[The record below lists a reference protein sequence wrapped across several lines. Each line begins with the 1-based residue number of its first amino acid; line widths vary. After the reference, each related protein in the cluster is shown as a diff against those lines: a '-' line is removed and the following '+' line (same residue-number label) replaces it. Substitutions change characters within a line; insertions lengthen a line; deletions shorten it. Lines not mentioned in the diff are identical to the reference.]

1 MNGPRRIAILVLDGF
16 SNLTLAALI
25 EPLRAAN
32 RMAGRP
38 LFAWT
43 VLSEGGGPVASSSNL
58 RLEADAAMADAGEA
72 DDLFVVA
79 SYEAEARATPAV
91 RRFLRAAARRG
102 TIIAGLESAPYVLAL
117 AGVLDGH
124 RATTHWEDLRDFAE
138 RFPAVDAVPDRF
150 VIDRHRITAG
160 GALPT
165 LDLMLDLLRRE
176 QGLSLALAVSS
187 TFLYEGA
194 HPGHDPQ
201 HMVAA
206 GRLAWQ
212 DPLLVRAI
220 RLMEANIEAPLPVE
234 AIAAELGIGPRALLQ
249 RFTATLGTGPKAYYA
264 ELRLTLARRLLENTD
279 RSVNDIAADCGFA
292 SGSALARA
300 FRTRYGVNP
309 AGARRSGL

>member
-1 MNGPRRIAILVLDGF
+1 
-16 SNLTLAALI
+16 
-25 EPLRAAN
+25 
-32 RMAGRP
+32 
-38 LFAWT
+38 
-43 VLSEGGGPVASSSNL
+43 
-58 RLEADAAMADAGEA
+58 
-72 DDLFVVA
+72 
-79 SYEAEARATPAV
+79 
-91 RRFLRAAARRG
+91 
-102 TIIAGLESAPYVLAL
+102 VLAL

-138 RFPAVDAVPDRF
+138 RFPAVTAVPDRF
-150 VIDRHRITAG
+150 VIDRRRITAG

-165 LDLMLDLLRRE
+165 LDLMLDLLRRDH
-176 QGLSLALAVSS
+176 GLSLALAVSS
-187 TFLYEGA
+187 TFLYEGT

-249 RFTATLGTGPKAYYA
+249 RFRATLGTGPKAYYA
-264 ELRLTLARRLLENTD
+264 ELRLALARRLLENTD
-279 RSVNDIAADCGFA
+279 RPVNDIAADCGFA

-309 AGARRSGL
+309 AGARRGG

>member
-1 MNGPRRIAILVLDGF
+1 MAETRRIDILVLDAF
-16 SNLTLAALI
+16 SNLTLAALV

-32 RMAGRP
+32 RMAGRR
-38 LFAWT
+38 LFDWS
-43 VLSEGGGPVASSSNL
+43 VLSEDGGPVTSSSEL
-58 RLEADAAMADAGEA
+58 QVDADAAMAAGGA
-72 DDLFVVA
+72 DTLYVVA
-79 SYEAEARATPAV
+79 SYEAEARATPDV

-102 TIIAGLESAPYVLAL
+102 AVIAGLESAPYVLAL

-138 RFPAVDAVPDRF
+138 RFPAVTAVPDRF
-150 VIDRHRITAG
+150 VIDRRRITAG

-194 HPGHDPQ
+194 PPGHDPQ

-249 RFTATLGTGPKAYYA
+249 RFRATLGTGPKAYYA
-264 ELRLTLARRLLENTD
+264 ELRLALARRLLENTD
-279 RSVNDIAADCGFA
+279 RPVNDIAADCGFA

-309 AGARRSGL
+309 AGARRGGG

>member
-1 MNGPRRIAILVLDGF
+1 MIEPKFIGILVLGGF

-32 RMAGRP
+32 RMAKQT
-38 LFAWT
+38 LFGWQVASEDGKP
-43 VLSEGGGPVASSSNL
+43 VLSSSWL
-58 RLEADAAMADAGEA
+58 RVEAEVAMAEIAGA
-72 DDLFVVA
+72 DMLFVVA
-79 SYEAEARATPAV
+79 SFDAEARATPAV
-91 RRFLRAAARRG
+91 RRFLRAEARRG

-138 RFPAVDAVPDRF
+138 RFPAVTAMPDRF
-150 VIDRHRITAG
+150 VVDRRRITAG

-249 RFTATLGTGPKAYYA
+249 RFRATLGTGPKAYYA
-264 ELRLTLARRLLENTD
+264 ELRLALARRLLENTD
-279 RSVNDIAADCGFA
+279 RPVNDIAADCGFA

-309 AGARRSGL
+309 AGFRKAA